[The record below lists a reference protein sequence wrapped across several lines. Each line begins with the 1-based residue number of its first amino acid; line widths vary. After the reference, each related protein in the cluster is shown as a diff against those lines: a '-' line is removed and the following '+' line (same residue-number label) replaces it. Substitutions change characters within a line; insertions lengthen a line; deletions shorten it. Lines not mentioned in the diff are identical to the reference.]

1 MYERFTDRA
10 RKVMQL
16 ANQEAQRFN
25 HEYIGTEHILLG
37 LVKEG
42 SGVAANVLKNLDVDL
57 RKIRLEV
64 EKIVQSGPDMVT
76 MGKLPQTPR
85 AKKVIEYSM
94 EEARNLNHNYVG
106 TEHILLGLLR
116 EQEGVAAQ
124 VLMNLG
130 LKLED
135 VREEVLNLLGHG
147 METSEGGERAPSS
160 GGGGGGGGKGG
171 KSKTPALDSFGRDL
185 TELARQ
191 GKLDPVIG
199 RTNEIERVIQ
209 ILSRRQKNNPVLL
222 GEAGVG
228 KTAIVEGFAQMVVEN
243 NVPELLRDKRIVVL
257 DLAMMVAGTKYRGQ
271 FEERIKAVMNEV
283 RRAKNTILFIDELH
297 TLVGAGGAEGA
308 IDASN
313 VLKPALSRGEL
324 QCIGATTLDEYRK
337 YIEKDGALERRF
349 QTVLVEPPSPDEAVE
364 ILRGLRDRYEAHH
377 RVRITD
383 EGLKAA
389 VELSSRYITGRCLP
403 DKAIDVIDE
412 AGARIRLKS
421 MVRPPD
427 LKDLE
432 EEIERLNQAKEEAV
446 ASQDF
451 EKAASLRDK
460 ADKKKKEKDNLSR
473 DWREKAQ
480 ESDGLVDEE
489 VIAEV
494 VSKMTGI
501 PLQRLDSVTHVYM
514 QPEEKRLQLKEDSQD
529 VVVPPEVIEKL
540 KPLLMPAI
548 VQERAN
554 TLVKD
559 KDVARSQE
567 EIREQSENK
576 PATGLR
582 AHELQDKLK
591 ELLTRKEYE
600 LYEPKIRRVTMKDG
614 ASARLLRM
622 EDDLKKR
629 VISQT
634 EAIKSIAR
642 AVRRSRSGLK
652 NPKRPTGVFVF
663 AGPTGVGK
671 TLLAKSLAAFMF
683 GGQDALIQID
693 MSEYMEKHNVSRL
706 IGAPPGYVGYEEG
719 GQLTEK
725 IRRRPYAVVLLDEIE
740 KAHPDV
746 FNMLLQ
752 IMEEGHLTDSFGR
765 KVDFKNT
772 VIIMTTNVGA
782 SAIHSGDQFGFGKK
796 DEDSSYEKMK
806 ERLKHEIEREFK
818 PEFLGRIDDIIVFRQ
833 LTRDDLKMI
842 IDIELAKVRERLE
855 EKGLKLVLT
864 DAAKEFIIDKGSD
877 LDFGARPLRRA
888 IESYVE
894 DPLSEELLRGGFEGK
909 NLITLTV
916 VETGDQ
922 KHLSFDATAE
932 TEPTD
937 QALVGAGA
945 GAETPAGEKS

>member
-25 HEYIGTEHILLG
+25 HEYIGTEHVLLG

-64 EKIVQSGPDMVT
+64 EKLVQSGPEMVT

-130 LKLED
+130 LKLDE

-147 METSEGGERAPSS
+147 LEEGEGGERPDREGASAEAPS
-160 GGGGGGGGKGG
+160 GKSG

-185 TELARQ
+185 TELAKQ
-191 GKLDPVIG
+191 KKLDPVIG
-199 RTNEIERVIQ
+199 REREIERAIQ
-209 ILSRRQKNNPVLL
+209 VLCRRTKNNPVLL

-228 KTAIVEGFAQMVVEN
+228 KTAIVEGFAQRVISGD
-243 NVPELLRDKRIVVL
+243 VPEILCDKRIVVL

-308 IDASN
+308 IDAAN
-313 VLKPALSRGEL
+313 VLKPALSRGEI
-324 QCIGATTLDEYRK
+324 QCIGATTFDEYRK
-337 YIEKDGALERRF
+337 YIEKDNALARRF
-349 QTVLVEPPSPDEAVE
+349 QEIVVDPTNKEETIE
-364 ILRGLRDRYEAHH
+364 ILKGLRERYEEHH
-377 RVRITD
+377 RVQITD
-383 EGLKAA
+383 DAVEAA
-389 VELSSRYITGRCLP
+389 VEMSERYITARCLP

-412 AGARIRLKS
+412 SGARVRLRS
-421 MVRPPD
+421 MTRPPD
-427 LKDLE
+427 LK
-432 EEIERLNQAKEEAV
+432 EIDDEVTQLNKEKEEAV
-446 ASQDF
+446 ANQDF
-451 EKAASLRDK
+451 EKAAALRDS
-460 ADKKKKEKDNLSR
+460 ADKLRKKMEAITQE
-473 DWREKAQ
+473 WREKSR
-480 ESDGLVDEE
+480 ETDGVVDEE

-501 PLQRLDSVTHVYM
+501 PLTRLST
-514 QPEEKRLQLKEDSQD
+514 EDSLRLMQMEESLHKR
-529 VVVPPEVIEKL
+529 VV
-540 KPLLMPAI
+540 
-548 VQERAN
+548 
-554 TLVKD
+554 
-559 KDVARSQE
+559 SQE
-567 EIREQSENK
+567 AAVQ
-576 PATGLR
+576 
-582 AHELQDKLK
+582 
-591 ELLTRKEYE
+591 
-600 LYEPKIRRVTMKDG
+600 
-614 ASARLLRM
+614 
-622 EDDLKKR
+622 
-629 VISQT
+629 
-634 EAIKSIAR
+634 AIAK

-652 NPKRPTGVFVF
+652 DPRRPTGCFIF

-671 TLLAKSLAAFMF
+671 TLLAKALAEFMF
-683 GGQDALIQID
+683 GDSEALIHLD

-752 IMEEGHLTDSFGR
+752 VMEEGRLTDSFGR
-765 KVDFKNT
+765 NVNFRNC
-772 VIIMTTNVGA
+772 ILIMTTNAGA
-782 SAIHSGDQFGFGKK
+782 EAIKNESAFGFQTP
-796 DEDSSYEKMK
+796 EDDASYESMK
-806 ERLKHEIEREFK
+806 ERVNDSIERVFR
-818 PEFLGRIDDIIVFRQ
+818 PEFLNRLDDTIIFRH
-833 LTRDDLKMI
+833 LTVTD
-842 IDIELAKVRERLE
+842 
-855 EKGLKLVLT
+855 LKLVIDMELEKVRKRLLERGFKLELT
-864 DAAKEFIIDKGSD
+864 DDAKDYLIKRGSNTD
-877 LDFGARPLRRA
+877 YGARPLRRA
-888 IESYVE
+888 IENRVE
-894 DPLSEELLRGGFEGK
+894 DPLSEELLQGTFDDSDTIVVDAVWDKDHEKIIR
-909 NLITLTV
+909 LTFQGV
-916 VETGDQ
+916 VRDEPAVEAVAAKGD
-922 KHLSFDATAE
+922 KT
-932 TEPTD
+932 TEKESKD
-937 QALVGAGA
+937 
-945 GAETPAGEKS
+945 K

>member
-37 LVKEG
+37 LIKEG

-64 EKIVQSGPDMVT
+64 EKLVQSGPDMVT

-94 EEARNLNHNYVG
+94 EEARNLGHNYVG

-130 LKLED
+130 LKLEE

-147 METSEGGERAPSS
+147 MEGGESER
-160 GGGGGGGGKGG
+160 GGMGGPGGEAQRGTG

-191 GKLDPVIG
+191 AKLDPVIG
-199 RTNEIERVIQ
+199 REREIERLMQ
-209 ILSRRQKNNPVLL
+209 ILGRRTKNNPVLL

-228 KTAIVEGFAQMVVEN
+228 KTAIVEGFAQRVVEG
-243 NVPELLRDKRIVVL
+243 NVPELLADRRIVVL

-313 VLKPALSRGEL
+313 VLKPALARGEI
-324 QCIGATTLDEYRK
+324 QCIGATTMDEYRK
-337 YIEKDGALERRF
+337 YIEKDAALARRF
-349 QTVLVEPPSPDEAVE
+349 QEIIVDPSTKEETID
-364 ILRGLRDRYEAHH
+364 ILKGLRDRYEKHH
-377 RVRITD
+377 HVQITD
-383 EGLKAA
+383 DAVEAA
-389 VELSSRYITGRCLP
+389 VELSGRYITGRCLP

-412 AGARIRLKS
+412 SGARVHLKS
-421 MVRPPD
+421 MTRPPD
-427 LKDLE
+427 LKDIDE
-432 EEIERLNQAKEEAV
+432 EVERLNKEKEEAV
-446 ASQDF
+446 ANQDF
-451 EKAASLRDK
+451 EKAAALRDQ
-460 ADKKKKEKDNLSR
+460 ADKLKKKKALITR
-473 DWREKAQ
+473 DWREKSR
-480 ESDGLVDEE
+480 ESDGIVDAE

-501 PLQRLDSVTHVYM
+501 PITRMTTEDKMRLM
-514 QPEEKRLQLKEDSQD
+514 NMEE
-529 VVVPPEVIEKL
+529 
-540 KPLLMPAI
+540 
-548 VQERAN
+548 
-554 TLVKD
+554 
-559 KDVARSQE
+559 
-567 EIREQSENK
+567 
-576 PATGLR
+576 
-582 AHELQDKLK
+582 ELH
-591 ELLTRKEYE
+591 R
-600 LYEPKIRRVTMKDG
+600 
-614 ASARLLRM
+614 
-622 EDDLKKR
+622 R
-629 VISQT
+629 VISQD
-634 EAIKSIAR
+634 EAIKSVAK

-652 NPKRPTGVFVF
+652 DPKRPTGCFVF

-671 TLLAKSLAAFMF
+671 TLLAKALAEFMF
-683 GGQDALIQID
+683 GDEDALVQID

-752 IMEEGHLTDSFGR
+752 IMEEGRLTDSFGR
-765 KVDFKNT
+765 HVDFRNT
-772 VIIMTTNVGA
+772 ILIMTTNAGA
-782 SAIHSGDQFGFGKK
+782 EAIKNESAFGFQKP
-796 DEDSSYEKMK
+796 DEDASYESMK
-806 ERLKHEIEREFK
+806 ERVQAEIEKVFR
-818 PEFLGRIDDIIVFRQ
+818 PEFLGRVDDTIVFRH
-833 LTRDDLKMI
+833 LTTDDLGAVV
-842 IDIELAKVRERLE
+842 ELELGKVRQRLAE
-855 EKGLKLVLT
+855 HGLTLWLT
-864 DAAKEFIIDKGSD
+864 DDAKKWIVKKGSN

-888 IESYVE
+888 IENFIE
-894 DPLSEELLRGGFEGK
+894 DPLSEELLKGEFQGKDTITIKVSEGAGRKQLYFEGS
-909 NLITLTV
+909 TA
-916 VETGDQ
+916 
-922 KHLSFDATAE
+922 SATAE
-932 TEPTD
+932 
-937 QALVGAGA
+937 QAPVGAA
-945 GAETPAGEKS
+945 AESSPDGSPGTPNP

>member
-25 HEYIGTEHILLG
+25 HEYIGTEHVLLG
-37 LVKEG
+37 LIKEG

-64 EKIVQSGPDMVT
+64 EKLVQSGPDMVT

-130 LKLED
+130 LKLEE

-147 METSEGGERAPSS
+147 LEGGEGSERAGGERGGAS
-160 GGGGGGGGKGG
+160 GGGESPKSS

-199 RTNEIERVIQ
+199 REKEIERAIQ
-209 ILSRRQKNNPVLL
+209 ILSRRTKNNPVLL

-228 KTAIVEGFAQMVVEN
+228 KTAIVEGFAQRVVEG
-243 NVPELLRDKRIVVL
+243 NVPELLADRRIVVL

-313 VLKPALSRGEL
+313 VLKPALARGEI

-337 YIEKDGALERRF
+337 YIEKDSALDRRF
-349 QTVLVEPPSPDEAVE
+349 QVVMVEPSTKAETVE
-364 ILRGLRDRYEAHH
+364 ILKGLRDRYEQHH
-377 RVRITD
+377 RVQITD
-383 EGLKAA
+383 DALAA
-389 VELSSRYITGRCLP
+389 SVELSSRYITGRCLP

-412 AGARIRLKS
+412 AGARVRLKA
-421 MVRPPD
+421 MTRPPD
-427 LKDLE
+427 LK
-432 EEIERLNQAKEEAV
+432 EIDAEVENLNKDKEEAV
-446 ASQDF
+446 ANQDF
-451 EKAASLRDK
+451 EKAAALRDQ
-460 ADKKKKEKDNLSR
+460 ADKLKKKKQTITR
-473 DWREKAQ
+473 DWREKSREA
-480 ESDGLVDEE
+480 DGVVDEE

-501 PLQRLDSVTHVYM
+501 PLTRMTT
-514 QPEEKRLQLKEDSQD
+514 EDSMR
-529 VVVPPEVIEKL
+529 
-540 KPLLMPAI
+540 LM
-548 VQERAN
+548 QME
-554 TLVKD
+554 
-559 KDVARSQE
+559 
-567 EIREQSENK
+567 
-576 PATGLR
+576 G
-582 AHELQDKLK
+582 ELH
-591 ELLTRKEYE
+591 
-600 LYEPKIRRVTMKDG
+600 
-614 ASARLLRM
+614 
-622 EDDLKKR
+622 KR
-629 VISQT
+629 VISQE
-634 EAIKSIAR
+634 EAIKSISK

-652 NPKRPTGVFVF
+652 DPKRPTGCFIF

-671 TLLAKSLAAFMF
+671 TLLAKALAEFMF
-683 GGQDALIQID
+683 GDDEALIQID

-706 IGAPPGYVGYEEG
+706 IGAPPGYVGFEEG

-752 IMEEGHLTDSFGR
+752 VMEEGRLTDSFGR
-765 KVDFKNT
+765 NVDFRNA
-772 VIIMTTNVGA
+772 ILIMTTNAGA
-782 SAIHSGDQFGFGKK
+782 EAIKNETAFGFQKP
-796 DEDSSYEKMK
+796 DDDASYENMK
-806 ERLKHEIEREFK
+806 QRVTERIEKVFR
-818 PEFLGRIDDIIVFRQ
+818 PEFLNRVDDVIVFRH
-833 LTRDDLKMI
+833 LTLDDLKEVV
-842 IDIELAKVRERLE
+842 DLELGKVRERLGE
-855 EKGLKLVLT
+855 RGLKLKLS
-864 DAAKEFIIDKGSD
+864 DEAKKFLIRKGSNT
-877 LDFGARPLRRA
+877 DFGARPLRRS
-888 IESYVE
+888 IENFVE
-894 DPLSEELLRGGFEGK
+894 DPLSEELLKGEFQGKDTIVVDVKEVGGKKQLIFKGMVGEG
-909 NLITLTV
+909 
-916 VETGDQ
+916 
-922 KHLSFDATAE
+922 E
-932 TEPTD
+932 TEAP
-937 QALVGAGA
+937 VGAGA
-945 GAETPAGEKS
+945 APAAGESASS